1 MIFTHLFW
9 GVRKPVSP
17 RSRLSVFTKCFVR
30 AYCLLVLAHTSLHAA
45 ADDTTSVDAIIDAYY
60 EVISGPVGFVYD
72 AERDENIHAP
82 DALVTKFFLDGTV
95 QQHDFKTEQAS
106 IVSPYET
113 PFFEFE
119 VDRKIEQFGNI
130 AHVWSE
136 FEMKTDP
143 EGDAYGGGFNSISLL
158 FMDDRWWISSWS
170 THYKAPETD
179 SQELPPAQLVDLDT
193 DEFAE
198 VVKSIVQDTL
208 QACEVQG
215 GMEGRAKMNLAVV
228 GEVKAKLVCETE

>member
-1 MIFTHLFW
+1 MTFTHLFW
-9 GVRKPVSP
+9 GAHKPVLP
-17 RSRLSVFTKCFVR
+17 HSRLSIVRGHLVR
-30 AYCLLVLAHTSLHAA
+30 AYLLLFLAPSSLHAV
-45 ADDTTSVDAIIDAYY
+45 ADDSASVDAIIDAYY
-60 EVISGPVGFVYD
+60 EVISGPVDFVYD
-72 AERDENIHAP
+72 AERDENIHMP
-82 DALVTKFFLDGTV
+82 DARVTKFFLDGTV

-106 IVSPYET
+106 IVTPYEV

-119 VDRKIEQFGNI
+119 VDRKIEQFGNV

-136 FEMKTDP
+136 FEMKTEP
-143 EGDAYGGGFNSISLL
+143 GGDAYGGGFNSISLL
-158 FMDDRWWISSWS
+158 FIDGRWWISSWS
-170 THYKAPETD
+170 TQYKEPAAKPKE
-179 SQELPPAQLVDLDT
+179 SAPAQLVDLDT
-193 DEFAE
+193 AQFAE

>member
-1 MIFTHLFW
+1 MIFTRLFW
-9 GVRKPVSP
+9 GGRKPVLP
-17 RSRLSVFTKCFVR
+17 LSRGSILTRHLVR
-30 AYCLLVLAHTSLHAA
+30 AWFLFLASTSLEAV
-45 ADDTTSVDAIIDAYY
+45 ADDTASVDAIIDAYY

-72 AERDENIHAP
+72 AQRDENIHTP
-82 DALVTKFFLDGTV
+82 DAAITKFFLDGTV

-113 PFFEFE
+113 PFFEVE
-119 VDRKIEQFGNI
+119 VDRKVEQFGNI
-130 AHVWSE
+130 AQVWSE
-136 FEMKTDP
+136 FEMKTEP

-158 FMDDRWWISSWS
+158 FMDGRWSISSWS
-170 THYKAPETD
+170 TQYTLSSAERADTP
-179 SQELPPAQLVDLDT
+179 SAQLVDLNT

-228 GEVKAKLVCETE
+228 GEVKAKLVCKAE

>member
-9 GVRKPVSP
+9 GAHKPVSP
-17 RSRLSVFTKCFVR
+17 LSRLSIIRRCWIR
-30 AYCLLVLAHTSLHAA
+30 ASFILSLTALSFSTV
-45 ADDTTSVDAIIDAYY
+45 ADDTASVDAIIDAYY

-72 AERDENIHAP
+72 AERDENIHTP
-82 DALVTKFFLDGTV
+82 DAVITKFLLDGTV
-95 QQHDFKTEQAS
+95 QQHDLKTEQAS
-106 IVSPYET
+106 IVSPYAT
-113 PFFEFE
+113 PFFEIE
-119 VDRKIEQFGNI
+119 VERKVEQLGNI

-136 FEMKTDP
+136 FEMKTQP

-158 FMDDRWWISSWS
+158 FMDGRWWISSWS
-170 THYKAPETD
+170 TQYKALSDGGGDAPVT
-179 SQELPPAQLVDLDT
+179 QLVDLNT

>member
-1 MIFTHLFW
+1 M
-9 GVRKPVSP
+9 VS
-17 RSRLSVFTKCFVR
+17 
-30 AYCLLVLAHTSLHAA
+30 ALLGSTVL
-45 ADDTTSVDAIIDAYY
+45 ADDTSSIDNIIDAYY

-72 AERDENIHAP
+72 SDRDEKIHAQ
-82 DALVTKFFLDGTV
+82 DAQVTKFFLDGTV

-119 VDRKIEQFGNI
+119 VDRRVEQFGNI

-136 FEMKTDP
+136 FEIKSQA
-143 EGDAYGGGFNSISLL
+143 EGDAYGAGFNSISLL
-158 FMDDRWWISSWS
+158 FIDDRWWISSWS
-170 THYKAPETD
+170 TQYKEPATD
-179 SQELPPAQLVDLDT
+179 STESKSKQLADLNT
-193 DEFAE
+193 EEFRE

-228 GEVKAKLVCETE
+228 GEVKAKLVCDTE

>member
-9 GVRKPVSP
+9 GAHKPVSP
-17 RSRLSVFTKCFVR
+17 LSRLSIIRRCWIR
-30 AYCLLVLAHTSLHAA
+30 ASFILSLTPLSFSTV
-45 ADDTTSVDAIIDAYY
+45 ADDTASVDAIIDAYY

-72 AERDENIHAP
+72 AERDENIHTP
-82 DALVTKFFLDGTV
+82 DAVITKFLLDGTV
-95 QQHDFKTEQAS
+95 QQHDLKTEQAS
-106 IVSPYET
+106 IVSPYAT
-113 PFFEFE
+113 AFFEIE
-119 VDRKIEQFGNI
+119 VERKVEQLGNI

-136 FEMKTDP
+136 FEMKTQP

-158 FMDDRWWISSWS
+158 FMDGRWWISSWS
-170 THYKAPETD
+170 TQYKALSEEGADAPVT
-179 SQELPPAQLVDLDT
+179 QLVDLNT
-193 DEFAE
+193 EEFAE